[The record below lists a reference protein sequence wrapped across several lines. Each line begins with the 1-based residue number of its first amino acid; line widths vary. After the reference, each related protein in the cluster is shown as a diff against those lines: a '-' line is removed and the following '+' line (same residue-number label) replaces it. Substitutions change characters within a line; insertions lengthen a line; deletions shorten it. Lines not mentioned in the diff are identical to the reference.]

1 MAKLQLFSNCFHILF
16 CISKFS
22 TTIMKNSS
30 LCTTVKEIST
40 FYFEVAKLRLFSNCF
55 HILSCVPKFS
65 TAILKNESPCKTVTE
80 TQTATCL
87 NNSLG
92 PSRSFVLT
100 CAKFSVF
107 LQPLYNFEPWTQ
119 NLSGTAPSRGQR
131 MKSLN
136 CSHTP
141 VQIKQENHTWQRNRE
156 GCRPQT
162 HREAVVDVLGAGFS
176 HAGVGQVHLIKYDR
190 LEKHRGHSQRGRR
203 HTRPRTAHHSP
214 STPAKRVRTTWTPSD
229 LTRPTA
235 DSVQGSRGSSRPF
248 LSPGSSLVTCAS

>member
-65 TAILKNESPCKTVTE
+65 TAILKNESLCKTVTE
-80 TQTATCL
+80 IQTTMCL
-87 NNSLG
+87 NNSFG
-92 PSRSFVLT
+92 PSHSFVLT

-141 VQIKQENHTWQRNRE
+141 VQIKQENHRWQRNRE
-156 GCRPQT
+156 RCGSRLTVKLLLTFLVLDSATLASVRSTSSNMIDWKNTGATVRGGESMPGPGLPTALPRPQPSVWELHGPRVT
-162 HREAVVDVLGAGFS
+162 SPDPLLTACRAHGEA
-176 HAGVGQVHLIKYDR
+176 Q
-190 LEKHRGHSQRGRR
+190 
-203 HTRPRTAHHSP
+203 
-214 STPAKRVRTTWTPSD
+214 D
-229 LTRPTA
+229 L
-235 DSVQGSRGSSRPF
+235 F
-248 LSPGSSLVTCAS
+248 